1 MNERAERF
9 RQQLQKE
16 LGLTVGPKDPLLA
29 EFLAH
34 EEFREELAG
43 EHQRLLL
50 AFEEALAKIQRS
62 WSESAKNLANQSLN
76 VALGTARERIEAF
89 SEEAG
94 RRQAAAVRA
103 TVEQG
108 VERLERA
115 LVGTGRIAWVSLAA
129 SILALVA
136 AVSFL
141 LTKLVGR

>member
-16 LGLTVGPKDPLLA
+16 LGLAVGPKDPLLA

-50 AFEEALAKIQRS
+50 AFEAALAKNQIS
-62 WSESAKNLANQSLN
+62 WSESAKNLGNQSLN

-108 VERLERA
+108 VERLENAAVRLA
-115 LVGTGRIAWVSLAA
+115 RLSWVTLAA
-129 SILALVA
+129 AVLALLA
-136 AVSFL
+136 A
-141 LTKLVGR
+141 LTLIAERFFR

>member
-50 AFEEALAKIQRS
+50 AFEEALAKNQIS
-62 WSESAKNLANQSLN
+62 WSESAKDLANQSLN
-76 VALGTARERIEAF
+76 AALGTARERIEAF

-108 VERLERA
+108 VERLEKVLAQSR
-115 LVGTGRIAWVSLAA
+115 RIAWLSIGASSIAIAA
-129 SILALVA
+129 AGTMLLV
-136 AVSFL
+136 
-141 LTKLVGR
+141 KLMEH

>member
-50 AFEEALAKIQRS
+50 AFEEALAKNRVT
-62 WSESAKNLANQSLN
+62 WSESAKNFANQSLN

-94 RRQAAAVRA
+94 RRQAAALRA

-108 VERLERA
+108 VERLEKVLAQSR
-115 LVGTGRIAWVSLAA
+115 RIAWLSIGASSIAIAA
-129 SILALVA
+129 AGTMLLV
-136 AVSFL
+136 
-141 LTKLVGR
+141 KLMEH

>member
-50 AFEEALAKIQRS
+50 AFEEALAKNQIS
-62 WSESAKNLANQSLN
+62 WSESAKTLANQSLN
-76 VALGTARERIEAF
+76 LALGTARERIEVF

-94 RRQAAAVRA
+94 RRQAAALRA

-108 VERLERA
+108 VERLEKVLAQSR
-115 LVGTGRIAWVSLAA
+115 RIAWLSIGASSIAIAA
-129 SILALVA
+129 AGTM
-136 AVSFL
+136 L
-141 LTKLVGR
+141 LMKLMEH